1 MYLPCGRI
9 DENMVV
15 VSFAVKMAN
24 CFWKKRV
31 KDQGF
36 GGEGPGVMVGTQGG
50 GGGVGV
56 ISLVRKRNNK
66 LKKQARKTG
75 MMSQSFHNHTLI
87 RQQQQCNNMWPVV
100 RYHTHLHLHRGEKP
114 TKTNHGSKATNPYPT
129 FGVFLLFCGVP
140 STISKR

>member
-1 MYLPCGRI
+1 MYLPCGHN

-15 VSFAVKMAN
+15 VSFVVKTAN
-24 CFWKKRV
+24 VFWKKRV
-31 KDQGF
+31 KDKVF
-36 GGEGPGVMVGTQGG
+36 EGEGRGIMGGTQGG
-50 GGGVGV
+50 GGGV

-100 RYHTHLHLHRGEKP
+100 RYHLHLHWGEKP

-140 STISKR
+140 STISKDKY